1 MKGGIRMLEVV
12 VNGEISFDEAK
23 NLVTQ
28 LMISDEIRA
37 AAMLAALEARGYD
50 AEVLA
55 GFAEYLR
62 ENMVRVDARAELD
75 TCGTGGDGSSTINVS
90 TAVSILLSSVLK
102 VAKHGNRAVTSSSGS
117 SDVLERLGVPVPPP
131 EKAAEMLEAVN
142 YVFLHAPLYHP
153 VLSRIMPVRKK
164 LGIKTIFNLLGPL
177 CNPAMPERQIIGCRG
192 EFVQM
197 MGEAMRI
204 LGIEGLAV
212 GSSLD
217 EVSPEGYTLVAE
229 VDRRKEVEVYTISP
243 SDFGVE
249 EFGVSR
255 VVCGSSQESA
265 ARIEAVFRGEKGYD
279 REFIL
284 MNASAA
290 LYAAGRAIDFREG
303 YQVAENLID
312 EGFAVKKLEELRRYG
327 CRGYGKTGIR

>member
-1 MKGGIRMLEVV
+1 MMDGIKMLEIV
-12 VNGEISFDEAK
+12 VNGEINFDDAK
-23 NLVTQ
+23 NLINELV
-28 LMISDEIRA
+28 LSDEIRA

-62 ENMVRVDARAELD
+62 ENMVRIDAKAELD

-90 TAVSILLSSVLK
+90 TAVSILLSSVMK

-117 SDVLERLGVPVPPP
+117 SDVLERLGIPVPPP
-131 EKAAEMLEAVN
+131 EKAAGMLEAVN

-153 VLSRIMPVRKK
+153 VLSRIMPIRRK

-177 CNPAMPERQIIGCRG
+177 CNPALPDRQIIGCRG
-192 EFVQM
+192 EVVQM
-197 MGEAMRI
+197 MGEAMQI
-204 LGIEGLAV
+204 VGIEGLVV

-229 VDRRKEVEVYTISP
+229 VERQREVEVYTISP
-243 SDFGVE
+243 SEFGVE
-249 EFGVSR
+249 EFRVSR
-255 VVCGSSQESA
+255 VVCSSSEESA
-265 ARIEAVFRGEKGYD
+265 ARIEAVFRGRKGYD

-290 LYAAGRAIDFREG
+290 LYAAGRVSDFREG
-303 YQVAENLID
+303 YQVAKNLID
-312 EGFAVKKLEELRRYG
+312 NGIAVKKLEELRKYG
-327 CRGYGKTGIR
+327 GYGGYG